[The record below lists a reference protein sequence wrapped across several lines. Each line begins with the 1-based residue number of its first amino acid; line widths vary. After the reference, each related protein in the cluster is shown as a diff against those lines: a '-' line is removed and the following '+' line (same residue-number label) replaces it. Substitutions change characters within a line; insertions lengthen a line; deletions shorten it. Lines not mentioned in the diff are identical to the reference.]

1 MQLHEVKS
9 KTKRQRSRQVGRGGK
24 RGTTAG
30 RGTKG
35 QKARAGHKI
44 RPEIRD
50 MIKKLPKQRGR
61 GKNSNKIIGAR
72 MKTVALPALER
83 AFKVG
88 ELVSLASLKE
98 KKVIMGGEREV
109 KIIGNDGLTKALNFK
124 GLKFSVGAKG
134 AIEAAGGKLE

>member
-35 QKARAGHKI
+35 QRARAGHKI

-72 MKTVALPALER
+72 MKTVTLASLER
-83 AFKVG
+83 AFKAG
-88 ELVSLASLKE
+88 ELVNLSTLKQ
-98 KKVIMGGEREV
+98 KKIIVVGEREV
-109 KIIGNDGLTKALNFK
+109 KIIGNEGLTKALNFK
-124 GLKFSVGAKG
+124 GLKLSAGAKQ
-134 AIEAAGGKLE
+134 AVEAAGGKLE

>member
-9 KTKRQRSRQVGRGGK
+9 KTKRQRSRQIGRGGK

-109 KIIGNDGLTKALNFK
+109 KIIGNEGLTKALNFK
-124 GLKFSVGAKG
+124 GLKFSAGAKG